1 MYYNANDALRNNINQ
16 SKNTQKNNNIYQS
29 IIKIFQGPSQQYQ
42 NLMYNNN
49 NINFINYNIKVNKI
63 KYPPKEKIIE
73 GDLNFND
80 KKFITVNFQ
89 IIQKTKK

>member
-1 MYYNANDALRNNINQ
+1 M
-16 SKNTQKNNNIYQS
+16 KNNKLEEELKT
-29 IIKIFQGPSQQYQ
+29 IKQ

-63 KYPPKEKIIE
+63 KNPPKEKVIE

-80 KKFITVNFQ
+80 KKVHHSKIPNNSKQKRKNQKNV
-89 IIQKTKK
+89 IQKENIE